1 MGRRPGP
8 WHNTE
13 NNGLGHPGTVG
24 NAIQVGD
31 LIENNFRVAISDLPS
46 GEERKFDAIL
56 GMDLLNKYKVQID
69 SENSRLV
76 LSPGR
81 RSGH

>member
-1 MGRRPGP
+1 M
-8 WHNTE
+8 
-13 NNGLGHPGTVG
+13 
-24 NAIQVGD
+24 
-31 LIENNFRVAISDLPS
+31 IENNFRVAISDLPS